1 MKKLMIAAAAAAMIS
16 GAFAA
21 ADEIGYDFT
30 ASVKTTQGKGNTV
43 KTTYNISLGQDA
55 SGWWYED
62 SNVITF
68 LKAETGID
76 LTTGSNKEKETKAKK
91 AMGKLKTN
99 DQKIDFIN
107 YVAGGDFPE
116 NIEKITD
123 MNNKVTYVLFDG
135 TDTMFDVMEYYKKK
149 WVWCYTF
156 KVTDSVT
163 DCYRAPTTVKLTGSL
178 FMENCCADIWELVV
192 KDFGKTFYPG
202 EQLDVTH
209 PLLYRING
217 LTLAKANKVEVTG
230 VIGPAGI
237 EAYDGEKGGLDDT
250 AVGTFAYAG
259 QGDFD
264 VKAEQIKNVSGDIVG
279 VLADPDCEDC
289 CLDDA
294 YAMFFVCY
302 DEDDTITW
310 KMWGGDGDDA
320 FGTAAF
326 GTFSFKYN
334 KKTTR

>member
-16 GAFAA
+16 GGFA
-21 ADEIGYDFT
+21 ADELGYDFT
-30 ASVKTTQGKGNTV
+30 ATVKTTQGKGNTV
-43 KTTYNISLGQDA
+43 KTTYNVSLGQDA

-62 SNVITF
+62 ADARAFLLSN
-68 LKAETGID
+68 TGID
-76 LTTGSNKEKETKAKK
+76 IFAGKSQKDNETRAKK
-91 AMGKLKTN
+91 AMGKLKDN
-99 DQKIDFIN
+99 DAKIAFIEA
-107 YVAGGDFPE
+107 VTGVTFPYSL
-116 NIEKITD
+116 EKITD
-123 MNNKVTYVLFDG
+123 RNKKTTYVLFDG
-135 TDTMFDVMEYYKKK
+135 TATLFDEMEYYKKK
-149 WVWCYTF
+149 YVWCYTF
-156 KVTDSVT
+156 KVTDVTT

-178 FMENCCADIWELVV
+178 FMTNCCAEVWELVV
-192 KDFGKTFYPG
+192 KNFGTTYLPD

-217 LTLAKANKVEVTG
+217 ITLEKANKVEVTG
-230 VIGPAGI
+230 VIGPEDI
-237 EAYDGEKGGLDDT
+237 EAYDGVKGGVADT

-264 VKAEQIKNVSGDIVG
+264 VKADQIKNISGDIVG

-302 DEDDTITW
+302 DEDDAITDIW
-310 KMWGGDGDDA
+310 WGGEGDNA

-326 GTFSFKYN
+326 GTFSIKYN